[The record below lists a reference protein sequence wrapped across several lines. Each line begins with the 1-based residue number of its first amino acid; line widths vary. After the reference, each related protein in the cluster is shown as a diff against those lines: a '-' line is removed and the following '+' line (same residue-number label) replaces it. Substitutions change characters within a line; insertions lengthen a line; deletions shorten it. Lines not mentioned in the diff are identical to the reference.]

1 LRNKKATI
9 KKGKMATYHL
19 SVKAGKMQVLREAE
33 GQAITPISIVM
44 GSIKEPILKRLNQV
58 ICRLGRKMQN
68 TFGSQQ
74 IKMNA

>member
-1 LRNKKATI
+1 
-9 KKGKMATYHL
+9 MATYHL